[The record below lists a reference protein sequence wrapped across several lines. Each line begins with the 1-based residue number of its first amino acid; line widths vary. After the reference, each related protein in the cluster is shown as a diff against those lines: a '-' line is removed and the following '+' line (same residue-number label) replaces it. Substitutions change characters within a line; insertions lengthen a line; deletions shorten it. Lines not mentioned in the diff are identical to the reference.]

1 MTNKRPTY
9 FDYAATTPVDAR
21 VAEKMMGY
29 LTEEGVFGNPASR
42 SHIYGWEAEEAVE
55 AARQQVADMLGA
67 DPREIIW
74 TSGATESNNLA
85 IKGVARAMSEK
96 GRHLICA
103 QTEHHAVL
111 DCFQHLE
118 REGFEVTYLQTEGS
132 GIVAPETLEQAL
144 RPDTLLVSLMH
155 VNNELGSMNDIAAL
169 GNLCRD
175 KGVIFHTD
183 AAQSFGKVAIDLD
196 KASCV
201 DLLSLS
207 AHKIY
212 GPKGVGALYVRRRPD
227 LKIEPLIHGGG
238 HQRGLRSG
246 TLATHQIVGLGEAAE
261 IASRCLIDEA
271 KRVGE
276 LAEHLKQ
283 GLLRLPDTRLNG
295 HPQSNYPGII
305 NVSFGFVDGEALLVG
320 LRDFAL
326 SSGSACTSARQ
337 EPSHVL
343 QAIGL
348 NDHEAQ
354 GSIRFSLGRQTSLED
369 VDQLLLKVG
378 EVIGRLRQLSP
389 EWLARR

>member
-1 MTNKRPTY
+1 MASKHPLY

-21 VAEKMMGY
+21 VAEKMMGF
-29 LTEEGVFGNPASR
+29 LTADGIFGNPASR

-55 AARQQVADMLGA
+55 AARQQVADALGA

-85 IKGVARAMSEK
+85 IKGTAHAMSKK
-96 GRHLICA
+96 GQHLICA

-111 DCFQHLE
+111 DCFLQLE
-118 REGFEVTYLQTEGS
+118 REGFEVTFLQTDEFGLVS
-132 GIVAPETLEQAL
+132 TEALEEAL
-144 RPDTLLVSLMH
+144 RPDTVLVSLMH
-155 VNNELGSMNDIAAL
+155 VNNELGSKNDILAL
-169 GNLCRD
+169 ADLCRS

-183 AAQSFGKVAIDLD
+183 AAQSFGKLDLNLGE
-196 KASCV
+196 SSI

-212 GPKGVGALYVRRRPD
+212 GPKGVGVLYVRRSSD
-227 LKIEPLIHGGG
+227 LQLEPIIHGGG

-246 TLATHQIVGLGEAAE
+246 TLPTHQIVGLGAAAE
-261 IASRCLIDEA
+261 IAMEIREDEFA
-271 KRVGE
+271 RISQLSAV
-276 LAEHLKQ
+276 LKE
-283 GLLRLPDTRLNG
+283 GLLAVPETRLNG
-295 HPQSNYPGII
+295 HTDQCYPGIV

-320 LRDFAL
+320 LRQFAL

-348 NDHEAQ
+348 DDMAAQ
-354 GSIRFSLGRQTSLED
+354 ASIRFSLGRQTRREH
-369 VDQLLLKVG
+369 VDQLIAQTS
-378 EVIGRLRQLSP
+378 EVVQRLRQLSP
-389 EWLARR
+389 EWSADH